1 MIIEHDISVLAAPKP
16 NTDTDMNNNTTSQVM
31 WNKKIANSVTPFNNV
46 FTCYVYHDLA
56 LSSLYVVERNHAN
69 RIVRTDEQQERPVV
83 IGTITV
89 VKTDDPIKTEPQD
102 PDYDEARQR
111 STDGS
116 STQACAKCKRLKRKL
131 NDKQD
136 ELEVN

>member
-1 MIIEHDISVLAAPKP
+1 MFLHVTFILIWHCHRY
-16 NTDTDMNNNTTSQVM
+16 MSQNETAQAEV
-31 WNKKIANSVTPFNNV
+31 
-46 FTCYVYHDLA
+46 
-56 LSSLYVVERNHAN
+56 
-69 RIVRTDEQQERPVV
+69 VRTDEQQERPVV

-89 VKTDDPIKTEPQD
+89 VKTDDAIKTEPQD

-131 NDKQD
+131 NDKED
-136 ELEVN
+136 ELEVNQN

>member
-1 MIIEHDISVLAAPKP
+1 MEAA
-16 NTDTDMNNNTTSQVM
+16 
-31 WNKKIANSVTPFNNV
+31 
-46 FTCYVYHDLA
+46 
-56 LSSLYVVERNHAN
+56 
-69 RIVRTDEQQERPVV
+69 RTDQQQEQAI

-89 VKTDDPIKTEPQD
+89 KTDAAIKTEPQD
-102 PDYDEARQR
+102 PEYDEERQR

-116 STQACAKCKRLKRKL
+116 STQACAECKRLKRKL